1 MKSQT
6 PQSFWQSLKSQGFF
20 LKLLNWEYWPMQ
32 VIYIPVAFYAIY
44 LSIKAR
50 SFFFFANANP
60 SINMGGLLS
69 DSKNE
74 IYEQLPQQLIPKTF
88 IQQPTNNL
96 QPIFDFM
103 QQHNFDFP
111 VIAKPDMGERGS
123 LVEKIDSKEELITY
137 HNKTK
142 VPYLVQEFITYAE
155 EVGILYYR
163 LPNEPKGHIT
173 SVTVKEFLSVTG
185 NGTDNIETLMS
196 QSGRASL
203 QIERF
208 RNEKP
213 ELLMKVLPK
222 GEKYL
227 LEPIGNHCRGT
238 TFLDGNRF
246 IDEKLVSVFD
256 EVSHQLNGIYFGRY
270 DIKCESIEDLKN
282 NRNWSIIE
290 LNGVKS
296 EPTHIYQPNAS
307 LLEAYKVLFRQW
319 RVIYDISMANKKRGI
334 PFPTFS
340 EGMKEVFA
348 AIRHSKKKQS

>member
-1 MKSQT
+1 MKSQA
-6 PQSFWQSLKSQGFF
+6 PQTFWQGLKSKPFF
-20 LKLLNWEYWPMQ
+20 IKLLNWEYWPIQ
-32 VIYIPVAFYAIY
+32 VIYIPVVFYFVFLAA
-44 LSIKAR
+44 KAR
-50 SFFFFANANP
+50 SIFFFANANP
-60 SINMGGLLS
+60 NIMMGGLFS

-74 IYEQLPQQLIPKTF
+74 IYQQLPQKLIPKTF
-88 IQQPTNNL
+88 MQQPTDNL

-103 QQHNFDFP
+103 QQNNFDFP

-123 LVEKIDSKEELITY
+123 LVEKVDSKEELIAY

-142 VPYLVQEFITYAE
+142 VPYLVQEFIAYSE

-163 LPNEPKGHIT
+163 LPNQQKGHIT

-185 NGTDNIETLMS
+185 NGHDTIEALMS

-208 RNEKP
+208 QNEKP
-213 ELLMKVLPK
+213 DLLTKVLPK
-222 GEKYL
+222 GEKRL

-256 EVSHQLNGIYFGRY
+256 EVSHRLNGIYFGRY
-270 DIKCESIEDLKN
+270 DIKCESIEALKN

-307 LLEAYKVLFRQW
+307 LLEAYKVLFHQW
-319 RVIYDISMANKKRGI
+319 RIIYDISMENKKRGI

-348 AIRHSKKKQS
+348 AMRHNKKKQL

>member
-1 MKSQT
+1 
-6 PQSFWQSLKSQGFF
+6 
-20 LKLLNWEYWPMQ
+20 
-32 VIYIPVAFYAIY
+32 
-44 LSIKAR
+44 
-50 SFFFFANANP
+50 
-60 SINMGGLLS
+60 
-69 DSKNE
+69 
-74 IYEQLPQQLIPKTF
+74 
-88 IQQPTNNL
+88 
-96 QPIFDFM
+96 
-103 QQHNFDFP
+103 
-111 VIAKPDMGERGS
+111 
-123 LVEKIDSKEELITY
+123 
-137 HNKTK
+137 
-142 VPYLVQEFITYAE
+142 
-155 EVGILYYR
+155 
-163 LPNEPKGHIT
+163 
-173 SVTVKEFLSVTG
+173 
-185 NGTDNIETLMS
+185 
-196 QSGRASL
+196 
-203 QIERF
+203 
-208 RNEKP
+208 
-213 ELLMKVLPK
+213 MKVLPK

-340 EGMKEVFA
+340 EGMKEVAA
-348 AIRHSKKKQS
+348 AIRHNKKKQL